1 MSIQRI
7 GGVKTGTGGQNLPFS
22 QGVIAGDFFYMSGQV
37 AMDENGEIVNG
48 GIVAQTEKTMEH
60 IIRIL
65 KLVDLTLDDVVKVGV
80 WLDDPRDFASFNR
93 VYAKYFTAAPPAR
106 STVESRIMV
115 DAKIEMDVVAYKKG
129 LGDKKFT

>member
-1 MSIQRI
+1 MSIKRI
-7 GGVKTGTGGQNLPFS
+7 GGVKTGGGGQNLPFS
-22 QGVIAGDFFYMSGQV
+22 QAVIAGDFLYMSGQV
-37 AMDENGEIVNG
+37 AMDENGEIING

-60 IIRIL
+60 IIGIL
-65 KLVDLTLDDVVKVGV
+65 KLADCTLENVVKVGV

-93 VYAKYFTAAPPAR
+93 VYAKYFTDAPPAR

-129 LGDKKFT
+129 LSDQ